1 MKNIEELKHF
11 LITAFPNEQIFLF
24 GSRARGDASEYSD
37 IDIAIKGRGSL
48 KIALS
53 EARFTIE
60 ESQIPYKVDLVDLKT
75 APYLETIIQKEGIVW
90 H

>member
-11 LITAFPNEQIFLF
+11 LITSFPNEQIFLF

-37 IDIAIKGRGSL
+37 VDIAIKGRQSL
-48 KIALS
+48 KTALA
-53 EARFTIE
+53 EARFAIE
-60 ESQIPYKVDLVDLKT
+60 ESQIPYKVDLVDLKN
-75 APYLETIIQKEGIVW
+75 APYLETIISEEGVVW

>member
-11 LITAFPNEQIFLF
+11 LIATFPNEKIYLF

-37 IDIAIKGRGSL
+37 IDIAIKGKKSL
-48 KIALS
+48 KIALA
-53 EARFTIE
+53 EAKYAIE
-60 ESQIPYKVDLVDLKT
+60 ESQIPYKVDLIDLKN
-75 APYLETIIQKEGIVW
+75 APYLETVIEKEGVVW